1 MPSPYKDID
10 LFKDYTKV
18 KPTQSSSEDVREPSQ
33 MAVDADDDVFKKKT
47 VSNGLVGHW
56 TCGPCQVKQE
66 KCLTALW
73 TGFLNN
79 E

>member
-1 MPSPYKDID
+1 MSEIFFFCVQKKKSYSSLSPDEVPSPYKDID

-47 VSNGLVGHW
+47 VSNGLVGH
-56 TCGPCQVKQE
+56 
-66 KCLTALW
+66 
-73 TGFLNN
+73 
-79 E
+79 